1 MKILVISNVFL
12 PGINGGGPIK
22 SLKNLID
29 YLEDDYE
36 FSVITES
43 RDVGSKKRYKNIII
57 NSWNKFKRYKV
68 KYIDKFTIKRVNKDI
83 NIVVPDIIYLN
94 SFFAR
99 ASFVTY
105 LLIPKYKN
113 IIFIIA
119 PRGEL
124 NSNAL
129 NLKAEKKRI
138 FIRLL
143 QKSSLLKKVRFH
155 ATSEEEKKDIL
166 SLFPHNKVTVI
177 PNLPSIAS
185 SENLRTCKERNSLR
199 IVSVSRIS
207 KMKNI
212 DFSIKSL
219 NGITEGEIVFDLF
232 GPIEDKT
239 YHEECLREIEKLN
252 SNIKVNF
259 KGSLNNSEVSEQL
272 RNYDLFYLPTLGENY
287 GHSIVEAIQNQV
299 PVLISSNT
307 PWIKLEEKK
316 IGKDLSLSNIDEFT
330 DFIKSLIPLNDEE
343 YRERFTGFESFIKK
357 ELNVATTI
365 EKYKKLFDGKK
376 D

>member
-1 MKILVISNVFL
+1 MKILIVTNYYL
-12 PGINGGGPIK
+12 PGVNGGGPIK
-22 SLKNLID
+22 SLKNLTD
-29 YLEDDYE
+29 YMKQNYDINILT
-36 FSVITES
+36 VAK
-43 RDVGSKKRYKNIII
+43 DVGSKKNY
-57 NSWNKFKRYKV
+57 
-68 KYIDKFTIKRVNKDI
+68 
-83 NIVVPDIIYLN
+83 PDIKINKWIYKYGHNIYYADSFTFNNTRKALKELKPTVIYIN
-94 SFFAR
+94 SFFA
-99 ASFVTY
+99 SSS
-105 LLIPKYKN
+105 LLFYMTIPFYSKGKY
-113 IIFIIA
+113 IVA

-129 NLKAEKKRI
+129 NLKNRKKKN
-138 FIRLL
+138 FIRLI
-143 QKSSLLKKVRFH
+143 KKFNLLKNVHFH
-155 ATSEEEKKDIL
+155 ATSESEMNDIL
-166 SLFPHNKVTVI
+166 SFFPHNKVTVI

-185 SENLRTCKERNSLR
+185 SENLRIGKEKNSLR

-212 DFSIKSL
+212 DFAIKSL
-219 NGITEGEIVFDLF
+219 NRITEGEIVFDLF

-239 YHEECLREIEKLN
+239 YHEECLKEIEKLT

-259 KGSLNNSEVSEQL
+259 KGPLNNSKVSEQL

-357 ELNVATTI
+357 ELNVAATI